1 MQEISPELVSERL
14 QHQLVELIDVRTPM
28 EYHELHV
35 EGARNIP
42 LDSLD
47 FNRLLATRKGE
58 DTDPIYFICR
68 SGMRAT
74 KACEKLIDQGF
85 EKVCMIHGGVLA
97 WEAAGLPL
105 VRGKKAVSLERQVRI
120 AAGIFILLGV
130 LLGSTLNL
138 AFFGLSAFVGV
149 GLIVAGITDSCAM
162 GMLLAKMPWN
172 RTVLR
177 GSS

>member
-35 EGARNIP
+35 KGARNIP

-47 FNRLLATRKGE
+47 FSRLSATRKERIRIRFTLFVVRVSCNEGVRE
-58 DTDPIYFICR
+58 VDY
-68 SGMRAT
+68 
-74 KACEKLIDQGF
+74 QGF